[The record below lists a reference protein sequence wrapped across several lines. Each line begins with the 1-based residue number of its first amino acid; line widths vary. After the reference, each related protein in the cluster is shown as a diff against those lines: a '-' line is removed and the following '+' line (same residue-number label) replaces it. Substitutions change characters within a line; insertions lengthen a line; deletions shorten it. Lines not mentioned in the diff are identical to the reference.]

1 MKKLILKTALLLA
14 AALALPMSANA
25 VPTLVGPNDF
35 PEGVDGLVVD
45 GMTYDVTF
53 SLSADP
59 DQSDAPSLNVS
70 NASTALADFFE
81 TQTIT
86 SWGLFGSEKFDSN
99 YKLYIWLD
107 YSRNIDIYGHGVS
120 ASYVSSGAPDYLNG
134 HYDNWLAGD
143 LQQGNQ
149 ATLFG
154 IKNGPGF
161 TNASASF
168 QAVEGVSPIPEPETY
183 ALMLAGLALVGT
195 AARRRRVRA

>member
-1 MKKLILKTALLLA
+1 LDSSLA
-14 AALALPMSANA
+14 A
-25 VPTLVGPNDF
+25 
-35 PEGVDGLVVD
+35 
-45 GMTYDVTF
+45 
-53 SLSADP
+53 
-59 DQSDAPSLNVS
+59 
-70 NASTALADFFE
+70 TALADFFK

-86 SWGLFGSEKFDSN
+86 SWGLYGSEKFNPN

-107 YSRNIDIYGHGVS
+107 YSRNIDIYGHGIS

-143 LQQGNQ
+143 LQQENQ

-183 ALMLAGLALVGT
+183 ALMLAGLALVGA
-195 AARRRRVRA
+195 AARRRRARA

>member
-1 MKKLILKTALLLA
+1 MNKLILKSALLLA

-25 VPTLVGPNDF
+25 VPTLVGLNNW
-35 PEGVDGLVVD
+35 PEGVNGLVVD
-45 GMTYDVTF
+45 GVIYDVTF

-59 DQSDAPSLNVS
+59 NQSGAPSLNVS
-70 NASTALADFFE
+70 SASTALADFFE

-86 SWGLFGSEKFDSN
+86 SWGSYGGERFNPN

-107 YSRNIDIYGHGVS
+107 YSRNIDIYGHGIS
-120 ASYVSSGAPDYLNG
+120 ASYVSGGAPDYLNG

-154 IKNGPGF
+154 IKNAPGF
-161 TNASASF
+161 TNVSASF

-183 ALMLAGLALVGT
+183 ALMLAGLALVGA
-195 AARRRRVRA
+195 AARRRRARA